1 MSPKDNWVDE
11 RVDVFLAALDE
22 LGMSASRAAATELIH
37 ERVRWVSSQT
47 GISPAAARH
56 YLTNDAVRELAR
68 TMAFSFVDETPGADV
83 IDAPRTA
90 AVPLTLL
97 ARGIAG
103 LAEAIQVR
111 LCERDEV
118 EHLRTIV
125 AQMAHA
131 LSAVGQVLSD
141 EPATVI
147 DHVAVLKFPP
157 GLINRVARYLEATA
171 ALVNDG
177 VMPDGFDPSHAGQL
191 AATFTEDAANLR
203 ATTG

>member
-56 YLTNDAVRELAR
+56 YLTIDAVRELAR

-177 VMPDGFDPSHAGQL
+177 VMPDGFAPSHAGQL

>member
-56 YLTNDAVRELAR
+56 YLTNDAVRDLAR

-118 EHLRTIV
+118 EHLRTTV

>member
-56 YLTNDAVRELAR
+56 YLTIDAVRELAR

>member
-1 MSPKDNWVDE
+1 VSPRRNWVDE
-11 RVDVFLAALDE
+11 RVDVLLATLHE

-37 ERVRWVSSQT
+37 ERVRWVSSQM
-47 GISPAAARH
+47 GISPAAAGR
-56 YLTNDAVRELAR
+56 YLTDDAVTDLAR
-68 TMAFSFVDETPGADV
+68 TMAFSVADETPGADV
-83 IDAPRTA
+83 IGAPRTA

-111 LCERDEV
+111 LRERDEV
-118 EHLRTIV
+118 EHLRTTV

-131 LSAVGQVLSD
+131 LSAVGQVLSE

-157 GLINRVARYLEATA
+157 GLINRIARYLEATA